1 MTANAKLRIG
11 DAVYHRN
18 LDLGPG
24 KVRYIFR
31 GFVTVSFEKAPVQ
44 RYSKDEIC
52 KDLSRPSEPAS
63 NVSDVS
69 DKHTKLM
76 PKAA

>member
-1 MTANAKLRIG
+1 MTMTANAKLRIG

-31 GFVTVSFEKAPVQ
+31 GFVTVSFEKARQ
-44 RYSKDEIC
+44 
-52 KDLSRPSEPAS
+52 
-63 NVSDVS
+63 
-69 DKHTKLM
+69 
-76 PKAA
+76 